1 MEAATRGVCSGE
13 KDDARENER
22 VCNYANYISVVAILQ
37 LKARVGKSKTVLD
50 FRGGRERDE

>member
-22 VCNYANYISVVAILQ
+22 VCNYANYISVVAI
-37 LKARVGKSKTVLD
+37 
-50 FRGGRERDE
+50 